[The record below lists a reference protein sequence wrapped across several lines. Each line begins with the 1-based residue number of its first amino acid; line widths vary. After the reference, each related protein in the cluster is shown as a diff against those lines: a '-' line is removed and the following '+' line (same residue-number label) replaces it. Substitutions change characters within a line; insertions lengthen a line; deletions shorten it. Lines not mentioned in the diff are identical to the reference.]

1 MDISKKIT
9 EDIEQIE
16 RLAEEMKADLKGMR
30 SIHAGFGALL
40 IELELLTIN
49 LAEAKKKLN

>member
-1 MDISKKIT
+1 MELYQKIT
-9 EDIEQIE
+9 EDIEQIQ
-16 RLAEEMKADLKGMR
+16 RLTEDMKADLMEMR

-49 LAEAKKKLN
+49 LTEVKKKLN